1 MPLLEEF
8 SLDVPTKNT
17 LEKNQDTNLL
27 DPHLAEVGL
36 VSWHCSLCAHCI
48 PLFLKFQISKEF
60 CTAVLQARRFKEDF
74 KNFSDVTIAET

>member
-1 MPLLEEF
+1 MSLFEEF

-17 LEKNQDTNLL
+17 LEKNQDANLL

-36 VSWHCSLCAHCI
+36 ISWHCSLCAHCI

-60 CTAVLQARRFKEDF
+60 CTAVLTSQQIQGRFQEF
-74 KNFSDVTIAET
+74 F